1 MSAGAIHILR
11 PLMETPARERTAV
24 TVTLAFSDSI
34 ASIGAAARSI
44 GESTI
49 IIVYEVVRM
58 LLKLLLLT
66 VCLHAGLAVIEA
78 LGAPP
83 SSHRRRTAW
92 VRAPCWP
99 GCGR

>member
-1 MSAGAIHILR
+1 MTAGTIHILR
-11 PLMETPARERTAV
+11 PLMETPARECIAV
-24 TVTLAFSDSI
+24 TVTLRFSDSI
-34 ASIGAAARSI
+34 ASIGAAARSS

-49 IIVYEVVRM
+49 IITYEIVRT
-58 LLKLLLLT
+58 LLGLLLLT

-78 LGAPP
+78 LGAP
-83 SSHRRRTAW
+83 SSSRRRRIAW